1 MIRVLVVEDSLTMQA
16 VLAEV
21 LTTDPGIEIVGVA
34 NNGKEG
40 VRLAHALKP
49 DVITMDIRMPV
60 MDGFEATRLIM
71 QECPTRIVV
80 VSASVNSPDLNISF
94 NAIKAGALDVVE
106 KPAGG
111 GANFEIIS
119 ERLISAVK
127 LMSEVQVV
135 RQRKPA
141 GGTSSGIH
149 VSPMFTN
156 PSQPAPAGVTGFY
169 SAQRASA
176 SALHSAVG
184 ATESA
189 LSRAVADPNAPPR
202 AVRGI
207 PAILAV
213 GSSTGGPAALSVF
226 LKGLPSNLPVPV
238 VIVQHITAGFGK
250 GLVDWLQSECAL
262 PLHIGTQDQRIYPG
276 EVYFAPDDHHMV
288 LHRRGILG
296 LTRTPQVSFVRPSA
310 TVLFESVA
318 ANYANQALGVILTGM
333 GNDGASGLK
342 DIRDAGG
349 TTFAQDQATCV
360 VYGMPKAAVEL
371 NAVDYVLSLPTI
383 AGQILRICKVP

>member
-21 LTTDPGIEIVGVA
+21 LTTDPAIEIVGVA
-34 NNGKEG
+34 NNGREG
-40 VRLAHALKP
+40 VRLAHGLKP

-135 RQRKPA
+135 RQRRPA

-149 VSPMFTN
+149 PAPSFTN
-156 PSQPAPAGVTGFY
+156 PSQPNIATGSGYY

-176 SALHSAVG
+176 TGFIPAVP
-184 ATESA
+184 ASESG
-189 LSRAVADPNAPPR
+189 LSRAIADPNSPPKAPH
-202 AVRGI
+202 GT

-226 LKGLPSNLPVPV
+226 LKGLPANLPVPV
-238 VIVQHITAGFGK
+238 VIVQHITSGFAR
-250 GLVDWLQSECAL
+250 GLVDWLQTECSL

-288 LHRRGILG
+288 VYRRGILG
-296 LTRTPQVSFVRPSA
+296 LTSTPQVSYVRPSA

-342 DIRDAGG
+342 TIRDAGG
-349 TTFAQDQATCV
+349 TTFSQDQATCV

-371 NAVDYVLSLPTI
+371 DAVDYVLSLPTI
-383 AGQILRICKVP
+383 AGQIRRICKV